1 MKYDYKFND
10 KSLFKLAT
18 THISYANDCHIES
31 NQRLEFLGDSVLS
44 FIVANYIYKKYKG
57 VDEGVLTEIRANAVC
72 EKTLAIAARNLGLG
86 DDLVFG
92 RSERMSGGKDKESVL
107 ADTYEAVLAAIFL
120 DSDIEHARSFVM
132 DTIGSMIGDTSYVE
146 LENYKSEIQ
155 NYYQKR
161 DRNREVV
168 TYRLIEKTGPDHNPL
183 FKVEAV
189 YEGVVIGTGTGKNR
203 KSAEQEAAK
212 HALEN
217 AGVIGSKTNNI

>member
-1 MKYDYKFND
+1 MEIFMNYDYKFKD
-10 KSLFKLAT
+10 ESLYKLAT
-18 THISYANDCHIES
+18 THISFANDKHIES

-44 FIVANYIYKKYKG
+44 FVVATYIYNEYKG

-72 EKTLAIAARNLGLG
+72 EKTLAIAARRLELGE
-86 DDLVFG
+86 DLLFG
-92 RSERMSGGKDKESVL
+92 KSERMSGGKYKDSVL
-107 ADTYEAVLAAIFL
+107 ADTYESVLAAIFL
-120 DSDIEHARSFVM
+120 DSGIESARAFVM

-168 TYRLIEKTGPDHNPL
+168 KYRLVSKSGPDHNPT
-183 FKVEAV
+183 FEVEAV
-189 YEGVVIGTGTGKNR
+189 YCGKVIGKGSGKNR

-212 HALEN
+212 YALRQTKNET
-217 AGVIGSKTNNI
+217 V

>member
-1 MKYDYKFND
+1 MKYDYRFKD
-10 KSLFKLAT
+10 KSLFRLAT
-18 THISYANDCHIES
+18 THISYANDHNIES

-44 FIVANYIYKKYKG
+44 FVVADYIYKEYKN
-57 VDEGVLTEIRANAVC
+57 VNEGVLTAIRANAVC

-86 DDLVFG
+86 NDLIFG
-92 RSERMSGGKDKESVL
+92 RSERMSGGKDKDSVL
-107 ADTYEAVLAAIFL
+107 ADTYESVLAAIFL
-120 DSDIEHARSFVM
+120 DGGIKPARDFVM

-168 TYRLIEKTGPDHNPL
+168 TYNLIEKIGPDHDPL

-189 YEGVVIGTGTGKNR
+189 YNGKVIGKGEGKNR
-203 KSAEQEAAK
+203 KSAEQVAAK
-212 HALEN
+212 HALQKVGLVK
-217 AGVIGSKTNNI
+217 ADK